1 MLRLEPGQGSIIMMK
16 NEKRLVMALVVLIV
30 MFLVLLSASGGF
42 ENATPQQT
50 TEEGSVP
57 LDEDLIVVGFS
68 QLGSE
73 SVWRATHTQS
83 IQDALSKE
91 NGFFLQ
97 YSNARQK
104 QENQIKAIR
113 GFISQRVDYIV
124 FSPLMEDGWETV
136 LTEAK
141 DAGIPVILVDRKI
154 SGAEDLYTTF
164 IGSDMQAEGQKA
176 GEWLAEYEEKRGRA
190 GEPLNIVVL
199 TGTFGSSSQ
208 IGRSRGFERVAAEH
222 PNWNILARES
232 GDFTVVKGRETMA
245 KLLRLYDDIDV
256 VVSQNDE
263 MTFGAMEAI
272 AQAGLTTGIY
282 GKMILISFDGVK
294 DALELVDQGKINCD
308 VECNP
313 LQGELLAEVIQ
324 KLEAGEQVEKEY
336 FVDERVFTKDNV
348 RGYLRDRVY

>member
-1 MLRLEPGQGSIIMMK
+1 
-16 NEKRLVMALVVLIV
+16 MALAVAMVL
-30 MFLVLLSASGGF
+30 FLSLLIAGGGF
-42 ENATPQQT
+42 QKTIPEDQ
-50 TEEGSVP
+50 E
-57 LDEDLIVVGFS
+57 DEHALEDDLIVVGFS

-83 IQDALSKE
+83 IQEALSKE

-154 SGAEDLYTTF
+154 AGAEDLYTTF
-164 IGSDMQAEGQKA
+164 IGSDMAAEGRKA
-176 GEWLAEYEEKRGRA
+176 GEWLEDYEQEHN
-190 GEPLNIVVL
+190 EENEEINIVVL
-199 TGTFGSSSQ
+199 TGTMGSTSQ
-208 IGRSRGFERVAAEH
+208 LGRSKGFEEVASKH
-222 PNWNILARES
+222 QNWKVIGLTS
-232 GDFTVVKGRETMA
+232 GDFTVVKGKEVMA
-245 KLLRLYDDIDV
+245 QMLNRFDDIDV

-263 MTFGAMEAI
+263 MTFGAIEAVEE
-272 AQAGLTTGIY
+272 AGKSTGVH
-282 GKMILISFDGVK
+282 GDMMMISFDGSR
-294 DALELVDQGKINCD
+294 DALELVKNGKISCD

-313 LQGELLAEVIQ
+313 LQGQLLASVIR

-336 FVDERVFTKDNV
+336 FVDELVFTQDNV
-348 RGYLRDRVY
+348 SAYLPNRAY

>member
-1 MLRLEPGQGSIIMMK
+1 
-16 NEKRLVMALVVLIV
+16 MALAVAMVL
-30 MFLVLLSASGGF
+30 FLSLLIAGGGF
-42 ENATPQQT
+42 QKTIPEDQ
-50 TEEGSVP
+50 E
-57 LDEDLIVVGFS
+57 DEHVLEDDLIVVGFS

-83 IQDALSKE
+83 IQEALSKE

-154 SGAEDLYTTF
+154 AGAEDLYTTF
-164 IGSDMQAEGQKA
+164 IGSDMAAEGRKA
-176 GEWLAEYEEKRGRA
+176 GEWLEDYEQEHN
-190 GEPLNIVVL
+190 EENEEINIVVL
-199 TGTFGSSSQ
+199 TGTMGSTSQ
-208 IGRSRGFERVAAEH
+208 LGRSKGFEEVVSKH
-222 PNWNILARES
+222 QNWKVIGLTS
-232 GDFTVVKGRETMA
+232 GDFTVVKGKEVMA
-245 KLLRLYDDIDV
+245 QMLNRFDDIDV

-263 MTFGAMEAI
+263 MTFGAIEAVEE
-272 AQAGLTTGIY
+272 AGKSTGVH
-282 GKMILISFDGVK
+282 GDMIMISFDGSR
-294 DALELVDQGKINCD
+294 DALELVKNGKISCD

-313 LQGELLAEVIQ
+313 LQGQLLASVIR

-336 FVDERVFTKDNV
+336 FVDELVFTQDNV
-348 RGYLRDRVY
+348 SAYLPNRAY

>member
-1 MLRLEPGQGSIIMMK
+1 MK
-16 NEKRLVMALVVLIV
+16 NEKRLVMALVVLVV
-30 MFLVLLSASGGF
+30 MFLVLLGASGDFGS
-42 ENATPQQT
+42 ATPQQT
-50 TEEGSVP
+50 TEDESD
-57 LDEDLIVVGFS
+57 LADEDLIVVGFS

-73 SVWRATHTQS
+73 SVWRATHTAS
-83 IQDALSKE
+83 IQNALSKE

-154 SGAEDLYTTF
+154 SGSSDLYTTF
-164 IGSDMQAEGQKA
+164 IGSDMEEEGRKA
-176 GEWLAEYEEKRGRA
+176 GLWLENDLARRGRA
-190 GEPLNIVVL
+190 DDPLNIVVL
-199 TGTFGSSSQ
+199 TGPFWSTSQ
-208 IGRSRGFERVAAEH
+208 IGRSRGFMQVASQHES
-222 PNWNILARES
+222 WNILAQES
-232 GDFTVVKGRETMA
+232 GDFTVVKGKEVMA
-245 KLLRLYDDIDV
+245 KMLRLYEDIDV

-272 AQAGLTTGIY
+272 AEAGLTTGIY
-282 GKMILISFDGVK
+282 GKMKMISFDGVK
-294 DALELVDQGKINCD
+294 DALELVDSGKINCD

-313 LQGELLAEVIQ
+313 LQGELLAEVIK
-324 KLEAGEQVEKEY
+324 KLEAGERVEKEY
-336 FVDERVFTKDNV
+336 FVDELVFTKNNV
-348 RGYLRDRVY
+348 SDYLSDRVY

>member
-1 MLRLEPGQGSIIMMK
+1 MMK
-16 NEKRLVMALVVLIV
+16 NEKRLVMALAVVMVLFLSLLI
-30 MFLVLLSASGGF
+30 AGGGF
-42 ENATPQQT
+42 QKTIPEDQ
-50 TEEGSVP
+50 E
-57 LDEDLIVVGFS
+57 DEHVLEDDLIVVGFS

-83 IQDALSKE
+83 IQEALSKE

-154 SGAEDLYTTF
+154 AGAEDLYTTF
-164 IGSDMQAEGQKA
+164 IGSDMAAEGRKA
-176 GEWLAEYEEKRGRA
+176 GEWLEDYEQEHN
-190 GEPLNIVVL
+190 EENEEINIVVL
-199 TGTFGSSSQ
+199 TGTLGSTSQ
-208 IGRSRGFERVAAEH
+208 LGRSKGFEEVASKH
-222 PNWNILARES
+222 QNWKVIGLAS
-232 GDFTVVKGRETMA
+232 GDFTVVKGKEVMA
-245 KLLRLYDDIDV
+245 QMLNRFDDIDV

-263 MTFGAMEAI
+263 MTFGAIEAVEE
-272 AQAGLTTGIY
+272 AGKSTGVY
-282 GKMILISFDGVK
+282 GDMMMISFDGSR
-294 DALELVDQGKINCD
+294 DALELVKNGKISCD

-313 LQGELLAEVIQ
+313 LQGQLLASVIR

-336 FVDERVFTKDNV
+336 FVDELVFTQDNV
-348 RGYLRDRVY
+348 SAYLPNRAY